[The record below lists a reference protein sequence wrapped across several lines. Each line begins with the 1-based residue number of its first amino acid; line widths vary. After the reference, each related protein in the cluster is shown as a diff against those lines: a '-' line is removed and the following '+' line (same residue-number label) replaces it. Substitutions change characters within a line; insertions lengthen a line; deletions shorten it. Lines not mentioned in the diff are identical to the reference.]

1 MGECSTLSSEPTPRG
16 CFDTPVQAPA
26 DTPPPVTRA
35 DIERAAERIAG
46 RVRRTPVMRLEA
58 GAFGVE
64 AELILKLELL
74 QRTGSFKLRGAFI
87 RLLSAEVPPAGVV
100 AASGGNFGLAVACA
114 ARETGHP
121 AEIFVP
127 ETSPAVKAER
137 IREQGF
143 PTHIIPGYFA
153 EALEAARERAAET
166 GAVLLHAYDQP
177 EVVAGQGTIGKELS
191 DQVPDATTVLVA
203 VGGGGLIAGIA
214 SWFAGDVRVIGVEPR
229 RCPTLTEALRAGG
242 PVDIEVGGLAADSLG
257 SRRAGDIAYETARR
271 FVKEVV
277 LVEDDAIADAQR
289 ALWSTCRLIVEP
301 GGAAALAA
309 LRSGAYRPRRDERVV
324 ALISGANADI
334 ASIVG

>member
-1 MGECSTLSSEPTPRG
+1 MGGCSTLSSEPTPRG
-16 CFDTPVQAPA
+16 CFDIQVEALA

-46 RVRRTPVMRLEA
+46 HVRRTPVMRLET

-64 AELILKLELL
+64 GELILKLELL
-74 QRTGSFKLRGAFI
+74 QRTGSFKLRGAFN
-87 RLLSAEVPPAGVV
+87 RLLSAQVPPAGVV

-127 ETSPAVKAER
+127 DTSPAVKAER

-143 PTHIIPGYFA
+143 PTHIVPGYFA

-166 GAVLLHAYDQP
+166 GAMLMHAYDQP

-203 VGGGGLIAGIA
+203 VGGGGLVAGIA
-214 SWFAGDVRVIGVEPR
+214 SWFAGDVRIIGVEPR
-229 RCPTLTEALRAGG
+229 RCPTLTEALRSGG

-257 SRRAGDIAYETARR
+257 SRRAGDIAYATARR
-271 FVKEVV
+271 FVEEVV

-289 ALWSTCRLIVEP
+289 ALWSSCRLIVEP

-309 LRSGAYRPRRDERVV
+309 LRSGAYRPHRDERVV
-324 ALISGANADI
+324 VVVSGANADVT
-334 ASIVG
+334 SIVG